1 MYGACE
7 CCCQYKRCLNI
18 ASCKEARPLPGT
30 LSSLAVV
37 LAALVLL
44 LSLMSVVTVVMD
56 MKAGMIYDVIL
67 VMVLLQ

>member
-1 MYGACE
+1 M
-7 CCCQYKRCLNI
+7 
-18 ASCKEARPLPGT
+18 
-30 LSSLAVV
+30 AVV

-44 LSLMSVVTVVMD
+44 LSLMSVVTVVME